1 MVLSKQTSVLRVVHQ
16 IGRQDAARDLIAEHL
31 NGIGR
36 EVLDFDFLGLNHHV
50 HISLVE
56 RASIVPEP
64 QMSLTSQLRIGRDM
78 VDAVEREVGCLD
90 IDVRQF
96 IDKRFAKQR
105 LVAITESRR
114 IDKEGINLEMLSA
127 NQSIVFDRRL
137 FGKRCQ
143 RIGIL
148 NVF

>member
-1 MVLSKQTSVLRVVHQ
+1 MHIT
-16 IGRQDAARDLIAEHL
+16 LI
-31 NGIGR
+31 
-36 EVLDFDFLGLNHHV
+36 
-50 HISLVE
+50 E

-64 QMSLTSQLRIGRDM
+64 QMSLASQLRIGRDM
-78 VDAVEREVGCLD
+78 IDAVEREVGCLD

-96 IDKRFAKQR
+96 IHKRFANQR

-127 NQSIVFDRRL
+127 NQTIVFDRRL